1 MSAHDQLAPELEV
14 DAWLNTPSPITLAGL
29 RGRVVAMHSFQMLC
43 PGCISHGLPQAT
55 RIRKLFAE
63 KDVAVIGLHT
73 VFEHHAVM
81 TEQALRVFVHE
92 YRLGFPI
99 GIDRASTNNPVPRTM
114 LKYGLRGTPSLVLV
128 DREGRLRLS
137 HFGQIED
144 LQVGAAIGQLLA
156 EAVGGH
162 AAGDRTEQRAD
173 GSRCALPDGDS
184 ATR

>member
-1 MSAHDQLAPELEV
+1 MNLSTAMAPELEV
-14 DAWLNTPSPITLAGL
+14 STWLNTPTSITLAGL
-29 RGRVVAMHSFQMLC
+29 RGRVVVLHSFQMLC

-55 RIRKLFAE
+55 RIRRLFAE

-73 VFEHHAVM
+73 VFEHHEVM

-99 GIDRASTNNPVPRTM
+99 GIDRASVNDPVPRTM
-114 LKYGLRGTPSLVLV
+114 RSYGFRGTPSLALV

-144 LQVGAAIGQLLA
+144 LQVGAVIGQLLA

-162 AAGDRTEQRAD
+162 AAGDFTEQRSD
-173 GSRCALPDGDS
+173 GSRCALPDGDP
-184 ATR
+184 AMR